1 VTSVDALNA
10 ALAVEHATL
19 YAYGVAGAH
28 AGVKGQAL
36 ARSAYAAHRAWRD
49 RLAGLVRDAGGTPV
63 PADAAYTLERPVTD
77 LVSAMALATSLEDG
91 CAVAYEQL
99 VVAAEEAPLRVTAAN
114 ALVECA
120 TRATSWRVL
129 AGDPQPLAFPGR
141 GA

>member
-1 VTSVDALNA
+1 MSDADALNA
-10 ALAVEHATL
+10 TLAVEHATL

-28 AGVKGQAL
+28 TGVKGRQL
-36 ARSAYAAHRAWRD
+36 ARAAYASHRSWRN
-49 RLAGLVRDAGGTPV
+49 RLTALVADAGGTPV
-63 PADAAYTLERPVTD
+63 AADPAYSLVFPVTD
-77 LVSAMALATSLEDG
+77 LATAMKLAVTLEDG

-99 VVAAEEAPLRVTAAN
+99 VVAASSQSLRSTAAG

-129 AGDPQPLAFPGR
+129 SGTKQALAFPGR

>member
-1 VTSVDALNA
+1 MTSVDAINA
-10 ALAVEHATL
+10 TLAVEHATL

-28 AGVKGQAL
+28 TGLKGRPL
-36 ARSAYAAHRAWRD
+36 ARAAYASHRAWRN
-49 RLAGLVRDAGGTPV
+49 RLTSMVTDAGGTPV
-63 PADAAYTLERPVTD
+63 PADAAYAIAFPVTD
-77 LVSAMALATSLEDG
+77 LATAMKLAITLEDG

-99 VVAAEEAPLRVTAAN
+99 VVAADDAPLRTTAAS

-129 AGDPQPLAFPGR
+129 AGTRQALAFPGR